1 MHASIPASRTYKAAQ
16 LPSRMLASALSF
28 FKSLRRRSQRNDTA
42 GFIGLLNSL
51 NLASGI
57 SERDFFLLLKNGLV
71 LLGATGVHDRSRLA
85 RCPFNDRDV
94 AARTAA
100 GWSGPHRNQEHV
112 FPGLEG
118 KATGEDREPNR
129 ERVSKHQCRAFFS
142 QRTRRYGLL
151 ARPDKIF
158 KLESGVPFA

>member
-57 SERDFFLLLKNGLV
+57 SERDFF
-71 LLGATGVHDRSRLA
+71 
-85 RCPFNDRDV
+85 FV
-94 AARTAA
+94 AEKWPCFVGRY
-100 GWSGPHRNQEHV
+100 R
-112 FPGLEG
+112 
-118 KATGEDREPNR
+118 
-129 ERVSKHQCRAFFS
+129 
-142 QRTRRYGLL
+142 RTRQVAPG
-151 ARPDKIF
+151 AVSF
-158 KLESGVPFA
+158 